1 MKFFVSLLLGLSLLS
16 SGFFISGCKASAKT
30 AETKKEVPPAT
41 TEVVKEAAAPETVK
55 PAQEPVKETAAA
67 PETPKPAQQV
77 KETTPPVVAE
87 VAVDPEKVVVTFNG
101 TPIREKEVFAEC
113 DKRADAQAAQM
124 AANGWQSDESSKK
137 MMRDQV
143 RDTVLDTLMERA
155 LIADQLKINKL
166 EVTDADV
173 DARFL
178 EMVKDAGRTP
188 EQAEEDI
195 KQQNRTLKDV
205 KGQIFWYVGT
215 EKLFAA
221 ISKEKDVTEAD
232 AKQFYDTNPQYFQ
245 QSEQVRASH
254 ILIKTEGMD
263 EAAKAEAKKK
273 IEDIL
278 KRARGGED
286 FAALAK
292 TYTEDPGS
300 KDTGGEYTFPKGKMV
315 PAFETAAFALEP
327 GQISD
332 VVETQFGY
340 HIIKLSEKI
349 PAKTWSFDE
358 IKTRLIADLK
368 RQKIGQF
375 WQQFAGDARKTAKIE
390 WSPEEQVR
398 REAKQ
403 KEQQM
408 RQQQQMAVPPQPQ
421 QPSEPQPVP
430 PQPEQK

>member
-16 SGFFISGCKASAKT
+16 SGFFISGCKAPAKT
-30 AETKKEVPPAT
+30 AETKKEAAPAT
-41 TEVVKEAAAPETVK
+41 KEVVKEAAAAPETAA
-55 PAQEPVKETAAA
+55 PAKEPVKEAVAA

-77 KETTPPVVAE
+77 KETTPPAAAE
-87 VAVDPEKVVVTFNG
+87 VAVDPEKVVVTLNG
-101 TPIREKEVFAEC
+101 TPIREKEVSAEC

-124 AANGWQSDESSKK
+124 AAKGWPSDESSKK
-137 MMRDQV
+137 MLRDYF

-155 LIADQLKINKL
+155 LIAEQLKINKI
-166 EVTDADV
+166 EITDADV

-178 EMVKDAGRTP
+178 EMIKEAGRTL
-188 EQAEEDI
+188 EQAEEDL
-195 KQQNRTLKDV
+195 KQQNRTIKDV
-205 KGQIFWYVGT
+205 KGQIYWHVGI
-215 EKLFAA
+215 EKLFNTLA
-221 ISKEKDVTEAD
+221 KEKNVTEAD
-232 AKQFYDTNPQYFQ
+232 AKKYYDENPTYFVQ
-245 QSEQVRASH
+245 PEQVRASH

-278 KRARGGED
+278 KKARGGED

-327 GQISD
+327 NQISD

-358 IKTRLIADLK
+358 VKTRLIADMK

-375 WQQFAGDARKTAKIE
+375 WNQFVGDVRKVAKIE
-390 WSPEEQVR
+390 WAPEEKAR
-398 REAKQ
+398 RDQ
-403 KEQQM
+403 KEKEKQQ
-408 RQQQQMAVPPQPQ
+408 QQQQMEIPPQPQ
-421 QPSEPQPVP
+421 T
-430 PQPEQK
+430 EQK